1 MFRDSLRLWKY
12 LDQEI
17 VASVEM
23 LTTGSCKLST
33 YQMDAI
39 ALIWD
44 WWWRGNRR
52 QQAALWHHCCT
63 ELPWPL
69 CHKSSYNCC
78 LRSQVWVTLWRGGD
92 TGHCTI
98 SGGPCAVS
106 GRDHHHNKIGLHNN
120 STASLTRTWRRRKE
134 EKDSHVSWLIGG
146 QAAAGQ
152 GVCSHWP
159 AIHTALLSTYF
170 GNTGTHN
177 NP

>member
-1 MFRDSLRLWKY
+1 MARQYVSIADNKQHY
-12 LDQEI
+12 D
-17 VASVEM
+17 
-23 LTTGSCKLST
+23 TT
-33 YQMDAI
+33 
-39 ALIWD
+39 
-44 WWWRGNRR
+44 
-52 QQAALWHHCCT
+52 AAL
-63 ELPWPL
+63 
-69 CHKSSYNCC
+69 SSPGPCATNLLTIVVSG
-78 LRSQVWVTLWRGGD
+78 LRSGSHCGGAGTLD

-98 SGGPCAVS
+98 SGGACAVS

-159 AIHTALLSTYF
+159 AVHIALLSTYF

>member
-1 MFRDSLRLWKY
+1 MARQYVSIADNKQHY
-12 LDQEI
+12 D
-17 VASVEM
+17 
-23 LTTGSCKLST
+23 TT
-33 YQMDAI
+33 
-39 ALIWD
+39 
-44 WWWRGNRR
+44 
-52 QQAALWHHCCT
+52 AAL
-63 ELPWPL
+63 
-69 CHKSSYNCC
+69 SSP
-78 LRSQVWVTLWRGGD
+78 
-92 TGHCTI
+92 
-98 SGGPCAVS
+98 GPCATNLLTIVVS
-106 GRDHHHNKIGLHNN
+106 GLRSGSHCGGAGTLDTALYQAVRVLCQGGTIAHNKIGLHNN